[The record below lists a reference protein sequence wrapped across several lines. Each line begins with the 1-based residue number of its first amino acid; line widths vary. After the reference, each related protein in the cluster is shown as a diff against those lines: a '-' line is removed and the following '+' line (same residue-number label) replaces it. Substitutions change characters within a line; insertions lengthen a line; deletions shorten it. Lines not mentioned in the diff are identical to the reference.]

1 MMRKKLLLLVIL
13 VSIIWIANV
22 SAEIKDGFWEI
33 TTKVEMKG
41 VPAQIPATTVRQCVT
56 KNNPVPQSTAKG
68 YECKTKD
75 YKVSGDTVTYTIECW
90 GKNSSMLTTGKTTYK
105 VNTFDGTS
113 TTTVKTKGQPE
124 IQMTNKMSGKYIG
137 PCKK

>member
-1 MMRKKLLLLVIL
+1 MLRKKLLLLVIL
-13 VSIIWIANV
+13 FSIIWIANV
-22 SAEIKDGFWEI
+22 SAEIKDGLWEI

-41 VPAQIPATTVRQCVT
+41 VPVQIPATTVRQCVT

-75 YKVSGDTVTYTIECW
+75 YKVSGDTVTYMVECT
-90 GKNSSMLTTGKTTYK
+90 GKKSAMLTLGETTYK
-105 VNTFDGTS
+105 GNFFNGTS
-113 TTTVKTKGQPE
+113 TTTVKNFGQPDMQ
-124 IQMTNKMSGKYIG
+124 INNKISGKYIG